1 MNIYTAVPSGEQV
14 VQELP
19 WRWKVQGRIFVIG
32 GLGFMFDAWDVT
44 LNGILIPLLST
55 HWASPRARP
64 AGWHGKPDRDGPG
77 CLRRGAPRRHHRA
90 QEGLHGHAADLLAL
104 TVLGAFS
111 PDFLWF
117 CVFRFMAGF
126 GLGGCIPVDYAL
138 VGEFTPRKQRGRVLT
153 AMDGWWPVGA
163 AFGGFVSAGLVAAF
177 ADWRL
182 TMLVMV
188 LPALLV
194 FWVRRSVPESPL
206 FLIRKG
212 RREEAARVI
221 DGLVEATGAE
231 RRAYSLPGSAGRTEV
246 LRRQRVAPASPR
258 LAVQLE
264 DHHHRLGP
272 VHQHPP
278 RVLPVPDLDAAD
290 PHRGWV
296 RGVQGV
302 RDDGVDGRCRASG
315 RDSGSAARGAS
326 GPQMAPRH
334 HRAAVRAGP
343 GGGGHRGGRAHGRGV
358 LAAGVRVRRAGGHP
372 GPVRLRFRAVPHGVR
387 GSGFG
392 WASTFSR
399 LGAGFG
405 PLIFANYFWPEL
417 GLATSFALAGGLVL
431 LAVLY
436 MAFFAPET
444 RQRRLDVSAA
454 PSQLTRSYRRHSRF
468 SRQ

>member
-1 MNIYTAVPSGEQV
+1 MNTYTTVPNGEQV

-19 WRWKVQGRIFVIG
+19 WRWKVQGRIFLIG

-55 HWASPRARP
+55 HWALSPGDA
-64 AGWHGKPDRDGPG
+64 AWIGTSNLVGMA
-77 CLRRGAPRRHHRA
+77 LGAFA
-90 QEGLHGHAADLLAL
+90 WGTIADTIGRKKAFTATLLIFSL
-104 TVLGAFS
+104 FTVLGAFS
-111 PDFLWF
+111 PDFIWF

-163 AFGGFVSAGLVAAF
+163 ALCGFVSAWLVAAF

-212 RREEAARVI
+212 RRDEAAKVI
-221 DGLVEATGAE
+221 DDLVKATGAE
-231 RRAYSLPGSAGRTEV
+231 PRAYSLPEAQDAPRLSAGSAWLQLVRVWRFNWKVTAAAWSLFFSILLVYYLSLTWMPRILIGAGFQDYKAFLTTASMAAVGLLGVVVAAVLVERVGRKWILAITGPLSALTLV
-246 LRRQRVAPASPR
+246 IVAF
-258 LAVQLE
+258 V
-264 DHHHRLGP
+264 
-272 VHQHPP
+272 
-278 RVLPVPDLDAAD
+278 
-290 PHRGWV
+290 
-296 RGVQGV
+296 
-302 RDDGVDGRCRASG
+302 VDIP
-315 RDSGSAARGAS
+315 SAAVFWLLVFGFIVQVAIPVLYTYVSELYPTDLRGT
-326 GPQMAPRH
+326 
-334 HRAAVRAGP
+334 
-343 GGGGHRGGRAHGRGV
+343 
-358 LAAGVRVRRAGGHP
+358 
-372 GPVRLRFRAVPHGVR
+372 
-387 GSGFG
+387 GFG

-405 PLIFANYFWPEL
+405 PLIFASVLWPQL

-431 LAVLY
+431 LSVLW

-444 RQRRLDVSAA
+444 KQRT
-454 PSQLTRSYRRHSRF
+454 LT
-468 SRQ
+468 